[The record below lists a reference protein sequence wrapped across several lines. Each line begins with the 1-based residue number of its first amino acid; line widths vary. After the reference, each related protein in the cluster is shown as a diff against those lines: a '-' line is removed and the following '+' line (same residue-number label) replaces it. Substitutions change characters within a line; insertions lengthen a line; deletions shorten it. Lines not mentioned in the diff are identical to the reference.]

1 MYYPDEV
8 IEEVRM
14 KNDIVDVISGYVK
27 LQKKGANYFGLCPFH
42 NEKSP
47 SFSVSPG
54 KQMYYCFG
62 CGAGG
67 NVLTF
72 VMEYENYTFQE
83 ALQSLA
89 DRAGVTLP
97 KMEYSKEAREQAEFR
112 ARLLEVNKLAANY
125 FYYQMKQPQGKI
137 AYEYFHD
144 KRKLTDE
151 TMLRFGLG
159 YSNKTSDDLYRFLKE
174 KGYDDAF
181 LSQTGLVTIEERGG
195 RDKFWNRVMFPIMDV
210 NNRVIGFGGRVM
222 GDGEPKYLNSP
233 ETKLFDKSRNLY
245 GLNYARTTRKKYM
258 LVCEGYLDVISMHQA
273 GFTNAVASLGTAFTS
288 QHAGVLKR
296 YTDQVILTYD
306 SDGAG
311 IKAALRAIPILRD
324 AGISARVLNM
334 KPYKDPDEF
343 IKNMGADAFKERI
356 AQAKNSFLFE
366 IDVLK
371 RNYQLEDP
379 EQKTKFYQE
388 TAKKLLQF
396 GEPLERDNY
405 IQAVSREQ
413 MIKEEELRQL
423 VNRLG
428 MQMGLKAG
436 DSYREDASGRNV
448 ISRENGSGP
457 GNDMGRPEYGG
468 NPYEGQAA
476 QNQAAIKKTGRKQ
489 EREDGIRRSQR
500 LLLTWL
506 IENPAL
512 FDKIKGIITADDFV
526 EDLYH
531 QVAVMVFEG
540 HEAGNV
546 NPAGI
551 LSRFIND
558 EDQYKEVA
566 ALFNASLKESLNNE
580 EQKKAFA
587 ETVMKVRKNSL
598 DTASRNAK
606 DIAQLQEIIK
616 QQAALKQLHIS
627 LD

>member
-67 NVLTF
+67 NVITF
-72 VMEYENYTFQE
+72 LMEYENYTFQE
-83 ALQSLA
+83 ALSSLA
-89 DRAGVTLP
+89 DRAGVNLP
-97 KMEYSKEAREQAEFR
+97 KMEYSREAREQADLR

-125 FYYQMKQPQGKI
+125 FYYQMKQPQGKA
-137 AYEYFHD
+137 AYDYFHL
-144 KRKLTDE
+144 KRGLADE
-151 TMLRFGLG
+151 TIVHFGLG
-159 YSNKTSDDLYRFLKE
+159 YSNKTSDDLYRYLKGKGYEDSFLK
-174 KGYDDAF
+174 D
-181 LSQTGLVTIEERGG
+181 TGLVTLEERGG

-245 GLNYARTTRKKYM
+245 GLNYARLSREGY
-258 LVCEGYLDVISMHQA
+258 LLICEGYLDVISLHQA

-288 QHAGVLKR
+288 QHANVLKR

-311 IKAALRAIPILRD
+311 VKAALRAIPILKEV
-324 AGISARVLNM
+324 GMSIKVLNM
-334 KPYKDPDEF
+334 KPYKDPVEF
-343 IKNMGADAFKERI
+343 IKNMGAEAFRQRI
-356 AQAKNSFLFE
+356 REAKNSFLFE
-366 IDVLK
+366 VDVL
-371 RNYQLEDP
+371 RRGYEMDDP
-379 EQKTKFYQE
+379 EQKTRFYQE
-388 TAKKLLQF
+388 TARKLLQF
-396 GEPLERDNY
+396 GEALERENY
-405 IQAVSREQ
+405 LQAVAREQ
-413 MIKEEELRQL
+413 MIPAEELRGL
-423 VNRLG
+423 VNRMG
-428 MQMGLKAG
+428 MSMGLKAG
-436 DSYREDASGRNV
+436 ESLNHSGRV
-448 ISRENGSGP
+448 VPQETQEEESGGSGLSGSRKP
-457 GNDMGRPEYGG
+457 RRPD
-468 NPYEGQAA
+468 
-476 QNQAAIKKTGRKQ
+476 K
-489 EREDGIRRSQR
+489 EDGIRRSQR

-506 IENPAL
+506 IETPAL
-512 FDKIKGIITADDFV
+512 FEKIEGIITADDFV
-526 EDLYH
+526 ENLYH
-531 QVAVMVFEG
+531 QVAQMVFDGHREG
-540 HEAGNV
+540 NL
-546 NPAGI
+546 NPAAI

-580 EQKKAFA
+580 EQKKAFS

-598 DTASRNAK
+598 DVASRNAK
-606 DIAQLQEIIK
+606 DITQLQEIIR